1 MASRRTLS
9 CPFPKRMNASSWS
22 NASAHL
28 LSRKMTRRRRSHPI
42 ADVQLDR
49 AIDVIK
55 GVKLFEKQMKVA
67 KQNAG
72 VTTATAAATPST
84 Q

>member
-1 MASRRTLS
+1 
-9 CPFPKRMNASSWS
+9 
-22 NASAHL
+22 
-28 LSRKMTRRRRSHPI
+28 
-42 ADVQLDR
+42 LDR

-55 GVKLFEKQMKVA
+55 GVKLFEKQTKVA

-72 VTTATAAATPST
+72 VTTATAAVTPST